1 MRINCFSAVFMKKD
15 IKKNKGSALIMTLM
29 ILASVLIVT
38 LGAANLVTSGIVAT
52 RLEQSSTIAYY
63 AAETGIE
70 KVLWDV
76 RKELILLPDEAE
88 KAVFASSTLENGSS
102 YIVDFASSTLEI
114 SFTSV
119 GTYKESSRSIQVN
132 WNF

>member
-1 MRINCFSAVFMKKD
+1 MKKD

-38 LGAANLVTSGIVAT
+38 LGAANLVMSGIVAT
-52 RLEQSSTIAYY
+52 RLEQSSTIAFY

-70 KVLWDV
+70 KVLWDI
-76 RKELILLPDEAE
+76 RKELILLPDVETE
-88 KAVFASSTLENGSS
+88 GFASSTLENNSS
-102 YIVDFASSTLEI
+102 YIVDFASSTSDI

-132 WNF
+132 YAK